1 MVMRHVSYGPHGRKE
16 KKEKKNVY
24 IYPEPRTIWVKNDP
38 PRICPQPN
46 GISLIVIIVLFLL
59 KIPVVV
65 KMVSLLTIYIEGFR
79 LTYNDS

>member
-16 KKEKKNVY
+16 KKRKKMY
-24 IYPEPRTIWVKNDP
+24 IYPEPRTIWVRNDP

-65 KMVSLLTIYIEGFR
+65 NMVSLFTSYI
-79 LTYNDS
+79 